1 MMSAYKSPL
10 HEMSETTPTDY
21 WNDSCAIDELTYGVE
36 HGAVGATTNPVI
48 VVDVL
53 KKSYGEWKGR
63 IEEIIREMPTATE
76 DEVAW
81 KLIDEMASQA
91 ARLLMPTFERTKG
104 KKGRLSM
111 QTNAKFYRNARAMV
125 EQAQHFVTVVPNL
138 NVKMPVTAAGIEGI
152 EEATYRGISVNA
164 TVSFTVPQALAVGEA
179 VERGLSRREAD
190 GHDVSEM
197 APVCTIMVGRTD
209 DWLKVVAN
217 KQGIITN
224 PDYLEWAGVA
234 VMKHAYRLYQER
246 GYRARLLAAAY
257 RNHYHWSEFIGGDVI
272 TTIPYGWAKRFNAS
286 DVKVAERIHDPV
298 DAQMVSE
305 LRDKFDDFRRA
316 YDEDGMTVQEF
327 DGYGATRRTLRQFIG
342 GFAELCQMM
351 RDVMVPNPDK

>member
-81 KLIDEMASQA
+81 KLIDEMASKA

-125 EQAQHFVTVVPNL
+125 EQAQHFATVVPNL

-217 KQGIITN
+217 KHGIITN

-286 DVKVAERIHDPV
+286 DVKVAERIHDPL